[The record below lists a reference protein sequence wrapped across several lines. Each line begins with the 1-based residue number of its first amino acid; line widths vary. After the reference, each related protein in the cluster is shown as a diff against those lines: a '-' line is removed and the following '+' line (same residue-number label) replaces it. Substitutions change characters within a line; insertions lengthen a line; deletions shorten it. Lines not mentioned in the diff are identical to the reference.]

1 VQKKVKHTFF
11 LVSSFAKQ
19 SLIEYCECVDEE
31 LKYDNQASKQ
41 VKRRNLVVETQQPP
55 LFPQS
60 ATHFAFLVTI
70 RRPQFHSPARISF
83 SLFHSFSRRNEL
95 IGNFSSSSGMLG
107 SSFKFPA
114 HSSFDCSLN
123 QSDCALLSLGLL
135 TGSDMEQFSHRTDST
150 ATAKLI
156 LPQFRYFHSFL
167 TRCFERLRS
176 RYYHSWSSS
185 L

>member
-1 VQKKVKHTFF
+1 MIIK
-11 LVSSFAKQ
+11 
-19 SLIEYCECVDEE
+19 
-31 LKYDNQASKQ
+31 QASK
-41 VKRRNLVVETQQPP
+41 KEKPSSRNPTAPVISSICNPFCIP
-55 LFPQS
+55 
-60 ATHFAFLVTI
+60 
-70 RRPQFHSPARISF
+70 RNHSSSSISF
-83 SLFHSFSRRNEL
+83 LSENLFLLSFTAFPVGTNSSET
-95 IGNFSSSSGMLG
+95 SSSSGMLG